1 MEPSAP
7 GAGAGPVG
15 TRRPGTKPGWA
26 AGQQA
31 QRLLGHLALLCRL
44 PEVLSRGPQPHL
56 PLTCCWLAGT
66 GPAPAW
72 ASGCRELGRVG
83 GNGAV
88 LGPEVWLRSLRPWPG
103 PRSGRSLR
111 SKVCVTSWPGLGP
124 CPTGH
129 GH

>member
-7 GAGAGPVG
+7 GAGAGLVG

-31 QRLLGHLALLCRL
+31 QRLLGHLALLRRL

-72 ASGCRELGRVG
+72 ASGCGELGRVG
-83 GNGAV
+83 GGR
-88 LGPEVWLRSLRPWPG
+88 GG
-103 PRSGRSLR
+103 PRAGGVAPVAEALAWAPLWE
-111 SKVCVTSWPGLGP
+111 VPA
-124 CPTGH
+124 
-129 GH
+129 